1 MLDSSRKH
9 RQPCLKT
16 HAAEIFV
23 RQHLRKEQEY
33 LVRHRNG
40 VFCERHV
47 RDRRR
52 IVGSRQDRHPS
63 RICYLAACVK
73 AEHTCIFPPFAFFPR
88 VWRLEEEE
96 DRTPSARQGSEIL
109 YREYVRR
116 EDTRNFAATS
126 AGNRAY
132 IFFKKC
138 LRTLCGPQNI

>member
-47 RDRRR
+47 RNRRR

-73 AEHTCIFPPFAFFPR
+73 AEHTFIFPPFASLPR
-88 VWRLEEEE
+88 VRRLEEEE
-96 DRTPSARQGSEIL
+96 DRTPSARQGPEIV
-109 YREYVRR
+109 YREYARR
-116 EDTRNFAATS
+116 ENTRNFAAIS
-126 AGNRAY
+126 ARNRTY
-132 IFFKKC
+132 IFFENC
-138 LRTLCGPQNI
+138 LGALCRRQNI